1 MSSSMGVE
9 GALHYFSFLLRLWQ
23 VPTDRENALRI
34 LLENVLTGEKR
45 GFTSLEELLAYLN
58 QVTAETHE
66 TSAEG
71 SHIEVQGGGDNL
83 APLDSTSRC

>member
-1 MSSSMGVE
+1 MEASD
-9 GALHYFSFLLRLWQ
+9 HFSFLLRLWQ
-23 VPTDRENALRI
+23 VPTDQENALRI

-45 GFTSLEELLAYLN
+45 GFTSLEELLDYLN

-71 SHIEVQGGGDNL
+71 SHIEVQGGGDNP